1 MFQTLSVHFDQI
13 CDYQEYENYK
23 NQFFFMTLYVCMY
36 VYPIYLSMILIEIV
50 LSTFLL
56 LVLSDYAPYW
66 LKYPDLQFEA
76 IFYTNKHT
84 RESRSFYE
92 AFENNENLLK
102 DGQTVGRGRN
112 QKTFQ

>member
-1 MFQTLSVHFDQI
+1 ML
-13 CDYQEYENYK
+13 
-23 NQFFFMTLYVCMY
+23 
-36 VYPIYLSMILIEIV
+36 PIG
-50 LSTFLL
+50 
-56 LVLSDYAPYW
+56 